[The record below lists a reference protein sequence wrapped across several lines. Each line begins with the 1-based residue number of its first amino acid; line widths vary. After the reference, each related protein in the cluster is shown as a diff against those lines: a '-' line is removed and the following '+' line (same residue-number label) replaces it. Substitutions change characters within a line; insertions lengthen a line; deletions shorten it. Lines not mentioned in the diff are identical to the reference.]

1 MQYCRIEI
9 QWVVNKYSVKNIY
22 NIDNERMNK
31 EIREKLTGT
40 EVLIFNKIY
49 ENLYE
54 SMTFNGKTELK
65 KSIIDILY
73 WSIRKISYNLE
84 EESFMKS
91 EALKFSSKNK
101 GKSYIKIEDDF
112 FLTIIY
118 KDIYEIFGRNRVEKI
133 RKM

>member
-1 MQYCRIEI
+1 
-9 QWVVNKYSVKNIY
+9 
-22 NIDNERMNK
+22 MNK

-49 ENLYE
+49 ENLDE

-91 EALKFSSKNK
+91 EALKFLSTNK